1 MPELRT
7 VTSLLSRR
15 PAVEG
20 AGVRLNRVFGAPDP
34 ALDPF
39 LLLDEM
45 GSDDPADYVAG
56 FPWHPHRGIETVTYL
71 LSGVVEHAD
80 SLGNR
85 GVIRSGDVQWMSA
98 GSGIIH
104 QEMPQRYEGSWLGY
118 QLWVNLPAAEKMSAP
133 RYREIP
139 AATIPE
145 VAPAPGVRV
154 KVVAGETA
162 GARGPVRDVVA
173 DPLFIDLEFAAGVR
187 YQHPVAAGRTALVY
201 VVSGAGELGGEPS
214 AAASEGQLAVL
225 SDGDAVAVAAGTGG
239 MRVLLFAARP
249 LREPVAWYGPIVM
262 TTQAELAQAFD
273 ELQAGTFV
281 KHKS

>member
-173 DPLFIDLEFAAGVR
+173 DPLFLDLELSPGVR
-187 YQHPVAAGRTALVY
+187 YEHPVAAGHTALVY
-201 VVSGAGELGGEPS
+201 VVSGAGELGGEQPT
-214 AAASEGQLAVL
+214 AVIEGQLAVL
-225 SDGDAVAVAAGTGG
+225 SDGDAVVFTAGARG
-239 MRVLLFAARP
+239 MRALLFAARP

-262 TTQAELAQAFD
+262 NTQAELAQAFD
-273 ELQAGTFV
+273 ELQAGTFA